1 MVGRFRGH
9 SEAADEELAEY
20 FIGWVSGTHINICL
34 AQLPL
39 SHPEN
44 RLHLGVSVEH
54 HFSVQNLTIYS
65 NKTFRQIVN
74 HYLNLTTITLKRIK
88 TSSMFYHVYL
98 LIIQLVDCYNIET
111 EPYKIFELP
120 KSSNADLFGF
130 SFDSNRK
137 NIWIGAPKSRDPEG
151 TGAVF
156 ECNLGDGQECKE
168 LTGIATENTKIGF
181 HH

>member
-74 HYLNLTTITLKRIK
+74 HCL
-88 TSSMFYHVYL
+88 
-98 LIIQLVDCYNIET
+98 
-111 EPYKIFELP
+111 FE
-120 KSSNADLFGF
+120 SHYYY
-130 SFDSNRK
+130 
-137 NIWIGAPKSRDPEG
+137 
-151 TGAVF
+151 F
-156 ECNLGDGQECKE
+156 E
-168 LTGIATENTKIGF
+168 EN
-181 HH
+181 